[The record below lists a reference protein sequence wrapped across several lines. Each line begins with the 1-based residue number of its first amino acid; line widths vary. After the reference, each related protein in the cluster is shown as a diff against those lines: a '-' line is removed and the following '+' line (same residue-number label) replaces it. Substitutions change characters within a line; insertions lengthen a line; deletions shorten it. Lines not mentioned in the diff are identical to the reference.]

1 MCWLG
6 DARSGSLKSSK
17 LFVCWVFVTLVFLFT
32 TGAQAQSTDNDP
44 QQRYDAAL
52 EAVMQDMANP
62 ENSFKFVEAA
72 TNLGDLRGAISALE
86 RILLINPNLANI
98 KLELGVLYVRIGSPD
113 LAKTF
118 IQQALDSEDVPEL
131 VRFRAE
137 QFLARAEAGAS
148 RFSFNGTLFSAGR
161 YETNATAAPA
171 SGRISFIGETGG
183 ETVGELQDDD
193 TENEDGSIVFAA
205 RGQGFFDLGSQAGH
219 EIEGNALYF
228 GSRYFEETQIDID
241 AFDLNLGPRFYVG
254 QILAPDFSIRP
265 YAIYTHIRKDSE
277 GFQDD
282 LGIGLNFRKFF
293 SPQVLFDMR
302 NEYRNRNFQITNEDP
317 KNHHRD
323 GYLVMIE
330 ARLSWEVQPGRVLTG
345 RLFGQRNDAEE
356 GFESYYEGG
365 IALTI
370 LQYYAAPFGMTSL
383 PWNSSLSGQYRRTE
397 YDDPDPNISFDEQ
410 DDDRYEVSF
419 VTNIPITRTFNI
431 VTNISYTENQSNYDT
446 SDFDNL
452 LVSLGA
458 SWDF

>member
-1 MCWLG
+1 M
-6 DARSGSLKSSK
+6 RSAFGKNLRMFCLIAGTSI
-17 LFVCWVFVTLVFLFT
+17 FLAG
-32 TGAQAQSTDNDP
+32 GAYAQSTDNSP

-62 ENSFKFVEAA
+62 EKSFRLVEAA
-72 TNLGDLRGAISALE
+72 TSLGDLRGAISALE

-98 KLELGVLYVRIGSPD
+98 KLELGVLYLRSGSPD

-148 RFSFNGTLFSAGR
+148 RFSFNGTLFAAGR
-161 YETNATAAPA
+161 YETNATAAPS
-171 SGRISFIGETGG
+171 SGRISFIPPGSGNEQ
-183 ETVGELQDDD
+183 VGELQDDD

-205 RGQGFFDLGSQAGH
+205 RGQGFFDLGTQAGH
-219 EIEGNALYF
+219 EIEGNAFYF
-228 GSRYFEETQIDID
+228 GSRYFEETQINID

-254 QILAPDFSIRP
+254 RILAPDFSIRP

-282 LGIGLNFRKFF
+282 LGVGLNFRKFF

-302 NEYRNRNFQITNEDP
+302 NEYRNRSFQTTDEDP
-317 KNHHRD
+317 NNNDRD
-323 GYLVMIE
+323 GYLVTIE

-345 RLFGQRNDAEE
+345 RLFGQRNDADE

-365 IALTI
+365 IALSI

-397 YDDPDPNISFDEQ
+397 YDDPDPTISFDEQ

-419 VTNIPITRTFNI
+419 VTNIPITRTVNV

-446 SDFDNL
+446 SDFDNF

-458 SWDF
+458 SGLTPTLVSLG